1 MKYSQYSRERKGN
14 SAFYII
20 LAICLL
26 VVGIVAWIAFS
37 NLDDNNTDMNPGAK
51 NNTSQNNSEY
61 NSNTPSYNESE
72 NQNGIGENVENRVDD
87 GINDVLPS
95 EPTAD
100 EVESEPYTP
109 PQTVKS
115 YTMPVNG
122 DVLKD
127 FNATALQYS
136 ATYGDMRIHNGV
148 DITCKEGT
156 VVSACT
162 DGTVQSVEQSPTFGG
177 VVTIDHGDGLV
188 IKYASLKDITVKN
201 GDTVKTGDII
211 GAVSTVPC
219 ECEDQSHIHLEAYK
233 NAAAISILSLFE

>member
-26 VVGIVAWIAFS
+26 VVGIVAWFAFS
-37 NLDDNNTDMNPGAK
+37 NLNNNNTDMNPNAR
-51 NNTSQNNSEY
+51 NNASQNNSEY

-72 NQNGIGENVENRVDD
+72 NQNSIDERVED
-87 GINDVLPS
+87 GIDNGINQVIPT
-95 EPTAD
+95 EPTAE
-100 EVESEPYTP
+100 EVENEPYT
-109 PQTVKS
+109 KA

-162 DGTVQSVEQSPTFGG
+162 DGTVQSVEQTSTFGG

-201 GDTVKTGDII
+201 GDVVASGDII

-233 NAAAISILSLFE
+233 NGAGISILSLFE

>member
-1 MKYSQYSRERKGN
+1 MKYSQYSRERKGS

-20 LAICLL
+20 LAVCLL
-26 VVGIVAWIAFS
+26 VIGIVAWVAFS
-37 NLDDNNTDMNPGAK
+37 NMNDNNADMNSDI
-51 NNTSQNNSEY
+51 NNNSQNNSEY
-61 NSNTPSYNESE
+61 NNNTPSYNESE
-72 NQNGIGENVENRVDD
+72 NGIGEEIEDKVDE
-87 GINDVLPS
+87 GINDVIPS

-109 PQTVKS
+109 PQVVKS

-122 DVLKD
+122 DILKD

-136 ATYGDMRIHNGV
+136 ATYGDMRIHNAV

-156 VVSACT
+156 LVSACT
-162 DGTVQSVEQSPTFGG
+162 DGTVQSVEQSPTLGG
-177 VVTIDHGDGLV
+177 VITIDHGDGLV
-188 IKYASLKDITVKN
+188 IKYASLKDISVKN
-201 GDTVKTGDII
+201 GDTVKTGDTI

-233 NAAAISILSLFE
+233 NATSISILGLFE